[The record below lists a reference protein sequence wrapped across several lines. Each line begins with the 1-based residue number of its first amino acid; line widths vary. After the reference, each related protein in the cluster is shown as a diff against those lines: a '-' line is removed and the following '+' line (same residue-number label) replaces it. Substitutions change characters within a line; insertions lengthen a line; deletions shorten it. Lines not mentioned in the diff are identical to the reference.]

1 MAADSLQAVY
11 ISQLQ
16 AMVSADRQSL
26 ELTKRLYER
35 ATDAALVEGLKNGT
49 CGIEEGLEQVLAVL
63 KRHDAGTE
71 DAPSEAMAGMVN
83 DTQRRVFDQEF
94 ADDAARDAAIIAQYM
109 QLTYYGLAGY
119 RTVSDF
125 ARMLGLRDDADT
137 LRTCYD
143 NARDGQSDMHDLL
156 GGKAVEQAA

>member
-1 MAADSLQAVY
+1 MTANSLHAVY

-26 ELTKRLYER
+26 ELTKRLHER

-49 CGIEEGLEQVLAVL
+49 CGIEEGLEQVLEVL
-63 KRHDAGTE
+63 KRHDAETE
-71 DAPSEAMAGMVN
+71 GAPSEAMAGMVT
-83 DTQRRVFDQEF
+83 DTQRRVFDEDF

-119 RTVSDF
+119 KTVSEF
-125 ARMLGLRDDADT
+125 AKALGLQDDADT
-137 LRTCYD
+137 LQTCYE
-143 NARDGQSDMHDLL
+143 NAQDGQSDMHDLL
-156 GGKAVEQAA
+156 AGKAVEHAA